1 MGKAFG
7 IHKALDMAGSALGI
21 LIAFIL
27 LSKADGDF
35 DYQTLFAISI
45 IPAAIGLVIL
55 LFVKEKIQNRKSKC
69 GNHSGKI

>member
-7 IHKALDMAGSALGI
+7 IHKALDIAGSALGI

-27 LSKADGDF
+27 LSYSDGSF
-35 DYQTLFAISI
+35 DYKTLFTISI

-55 LFVKEKIQNRKSKC
+55 LFVKEKKQDRKLR
-69 GNHSGKI
+69 